1 MDKLYKNNSI
11 PVEYSHIAVIDC
23 DYFFFD
29 NEDVFSSNG
38 YYVQRFV
45 QGAYIVDFHIEDFT
59 QTVVTYQYETTDDY
73 MYRADATHIC
83 YTFLFFVFLLCFGIN
98 ILMRVFYNKGVF

>member
-11 PVEYSHIAVIDC
+11 PEEYNHIAVIDG

-29 NEDVFSSNG
+29 NEDIFSSNG
-38 YYVQRFV
+38 YYIQRYE
-45 QGAYIVDFHIEDFT
+45 QGAYIVDFHIEQFT
-59 QTVVTYQYETTDDY
+59 QSVITYQYETSNDY
-73 MYRADATHIC
+73 MYRCDSLHIC
-83 YTFLFFVFLLCFGIN
+83 YTFLFFAILLCFGIN